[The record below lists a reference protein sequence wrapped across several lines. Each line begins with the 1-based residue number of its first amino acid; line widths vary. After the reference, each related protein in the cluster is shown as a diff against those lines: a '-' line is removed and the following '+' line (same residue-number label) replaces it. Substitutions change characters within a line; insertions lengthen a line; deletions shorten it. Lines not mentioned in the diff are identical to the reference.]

1 MRPIQFQSLAFARH
15 GGLAEG
21 NRLFPLVVV
30 VEFLDFQARIF
41 QGENIAFAGMHEIFH
56 GVVEQI
62 EIVGK
67 TRGIVRGVQHESSCE
82 VAGLAAIANDQ
93 FQHGTLKFR

>member
-1 MRPIQFQSLAFARH
+1 
-15 GGLAEG
+15 
-21 NRLFPLVVV
+21 
-30 VEFLDFQARIF
+30 
-41 QGENIAFAGMHEIFH
+41 MHEIFH